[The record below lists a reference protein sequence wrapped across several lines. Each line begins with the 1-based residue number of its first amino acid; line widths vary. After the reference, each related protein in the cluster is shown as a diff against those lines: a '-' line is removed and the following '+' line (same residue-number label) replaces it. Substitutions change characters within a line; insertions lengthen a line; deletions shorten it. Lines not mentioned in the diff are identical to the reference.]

1 MWLDEWRAISA
12 RIQALLDAGAFFLR
26 TPDSEM
32 HNASDQVIL
41 NAHATVEKIR
51 DFNDAYHQELQA
63 VQQECISRF
72 LKRYSDDLRSP
83 RATVTG
89 FSGVT
94 SAVTYL
100 ASFRGEFEYL
110 TKDATQVARSFV
122 ARAFTHL
129 QRLLVADEQTR
140 RIWQDKFAQGETAC
154 EALGACHLLLH
165 GIWAFKTSAAGE
177 RTDLVMSE
185 PLDIG
190 SGEIQRTSM
199 GLVLTEWK
207 IVRDRTELAA
217 KLDGAYQQAKR
228 YRQGILAGFEV
239 ASPRYLV
246 IVSQDRIRVPEPKAE
261 QDVTYEY
268 RNIAIAPAAPS
279 KVIPQRSA
287 HDLLPYSGL
296 GNSVDWKW
304 RDSAA
309 RKTDGASLW
318 E

>member
-1 MWLDEWRAISA
+1 MWLNEWRAISA

-32 HNASDQVIL
+32 HNASHQVIL
-41 NAHATVEKIR
+41 NADATAEKIR
-51 DFNDAYHQELQA
+51 EFNDAYHQELQA
-63 VQQECISRF
+63 DQQECISLF
-72 LKRYSDDLRSP
+72 LKRYSDDLRSMG
-83 RATVTG
+83 AMVVG

-94 SAVTYL
+94 SVVTYL
-100 ASFRGEFEYL
+100 ASFRAEFEYL
-110 TKDATQVARSFV
+110 SKDATQVARSLV

-140 RIWQDKFAQGETAC
+140 KIWQDKFAQGEIAC

-177 RTDLVMSE
+177 RTDLVMNE
-185 PLDIG
+185 PLDIS

-207 IVRDRTELAA
+207 IVRDLSQLAA

-246 IVSQDRIRVPEPKAE
+246 IVSQDYIQLPEPTIE
-261 QDVTYEY
+261 QGVVYEY
-268 RNIAIAPAAPS
+268 RNVAVSPTAPS
-279 KVIPQRSA
+279 KV
-287 HDLLPYSGL
+287 HSGRRPESPRTNL
-296 GNSVDWKW
+296 ED
-304 RDSAA
+304 
-309 RKTDGASLW
+309 TSL